1 MVRPAPLPKSPAAE
15 RPRGF
20 PGMTTRI
27 LNAECA
33 AIEASAGVLLDTEA
47 ISEEEHERLR
57 DIAGCGRYSPNDAA
71 LVRLALEGYEDAHV
85 VVS

>member
-1 MVRPAPLPKSPAAE
+1 
-15 RPRGF
+15 
-20 PGMTTRI
+20 MTTRI

-33 AIEASAGVLLDTEA
+33 ILEAAAEVLADSGL

-57 DIAGCGRYSPNDAA
+57 EIAGCGRYSPNDAA
-71 LVRLALEGYEDAHV
+71 LVRLALEGYEDAHG